1 MGWLSKLI
9 SDKDPNTCKYS
20 EMENDMENNN
30 RSIDRLLHEKI
41 NILGI
46 PMEFIDIL
54 FGVSIIMLGLV
65 ARFTVF
71 GLISGDYELAFADW
85 MKEIRNC
92 HAAGVPY
99 TGVEPSGADHLST
112 FDYNCLYQYLLIF
125 LNLFNNGGGND
136 MFLVKLSDCV
146 FDVVIAVTTFRII
159 YEMTGSTRKSMMS
172 MGVMLV
178 IPTMLLN
185 SAAWAQ
191 NDAIYT
197 SFLLLSFLSL
207 LKKRDFRTWLYFAI
221 SFCWKQ
227 QAIFFAPVLII
238 AWLRNKT
245 KIRYIVLVPLMYVLV
260 IIPAAIAGA
269 MVPEKVTVALSSLVD
284 TGNVTWTTDFAAS
297 GETLVLEPVG
307 RTFGS
312 LLGIYGNQVSMFSRL
327 TMNYP
332 NIYTIIYSD
341 ISKSIR
347 QMIIPCGELVT
358 VMLLGVLAYYIYNK
372 KFSDNKLFYLTLVVF
387 VSQLVVYCLPCMHER
402 YGYVAE
408 IFAFI
413 YGMFGFKRLCVA
425 IMLQS
430 ITLVTYTRFL
440 WGASSSLTTANLVV
454 FAFMLLGI
462 ILLIGMDLYRQIHK
476 KEIRKSDAL
485 NKEAGA
491 QN

>member
-1 MGWLSKLI
+1 MR
-9 SDKDPNTCKYS
+9 P
-20 EMENDMENNN
+20 
-30 RSIDRLLHEKI
+30 IDRFLHEKI
-41 NILGI
+41 NIFGI
-46 PMEFIDIL
+46 TMEFIDIF
-54 FGVSIIMLGLV
+54 FGVSLIMMGLM
-65 ARFTVF
+65 ARFAVF
-71 GLISGDYELAFADW
+71 EMMSGDYEKAFADW
-85 MKEIRNC
+85 MIEIRNC
-92 HAAGVPY
+92 HAAGLPY

-136 MFLVKLSDCV
+136 MFLVKMSDCI
-146 FDVVIAVTTFRII
+146 FDIVAAVTVFRIM
-159 YEMTGSTRKSMMS
+159 YEMTKDAHKSVMA

-178 IPTMLLN
+178 VPTMLLN

-207 LKKRDFRTWLYFAI
+207 IKKRDFRTWLYFAI
-221 SFCWKQ
+221 AFCWKQ
-227 QAIFFAPVLII
+227 QALFFAPVLII

-245 KIRYIVLVPLMYVLV
+245 KIRYALLVPAMYALV

-269 MVPEKVTVALSSLVD
+269 FVPEKVTVELAALTD
-284 TGNVTWTTDFAAS
+284 TGNVSWVSDFTAT

-341 ISKSIR
+341 INKSLR
-347 QMIIPCGELVT
+347 QMIISCGEFVT
-358 VMLLGVLAYYIYNK
+358 IMLLGVLAFYLYNR
-372 KFSDNKLFYLTLVVF
+372 KFKDGRLFYLTLVVF

-408 IFAFI
+408 VFAFI
-413 YGMFGFKRLCVA
+413 YGMFGFKRLCTA
-425 IMLQS
+425 IMLQA

-454 FAFMLLGI
+454 FAFLLLGV
-462 ILLIGMDLYRQIHK
+462 LLAIGYDLYKQIK
-476 KEIRKSDAL
+476 RSDAPGK
-485 NKEAGA
+485 NVSAEAVK
-491 QN
+491 Q